1 MNNPEIFQ
9 PKTTAEIDQMVARNP
24 LALVI
29 SADGVNIQASPL
41 PLILQRDAEGNASFI
56 GHFSIHNPQLEIIR
70 KNPRALL
77 AFTGV
82 QGYISS
88 AWLSDRR
95 YAPTWNYEVAHF
107 EVDIYLEE
115 GPAAAMHALGTLV
128 SQMDANEA
136 HPWKIEES
144 PRAEQLAKFIV
155 PFHATVL
162 SCQAQFKLGQGDPES
177 LIQDSL
183 VALRRTG
190 NHGLADAMSRMH
202 KLDS

>member
-9 PKTTAEIDQMVARNP
+9 PKTTAEIDQMIARNP

-41 PLILQRDAEGNASFI
+41 PLILQRDAEGNASFV

-82 QGYISS
+82 EGYISS

-95 YAPTWNYEVAHF
+95 YAPTWNYQVAHF
-107 EVDIYLEE
+107 EVEICLEE
-115 GPAAAMHALGTLV
+115 GPAAARSALETLI
-128 SQMDANEA
+128 SHMDANEPQ
-136 HPWKIEES
+136 PWKIEES

-155 PFHATVL
+155 PFRARVL
-162 SCQAQFKLGQGDPES
+162 SCQAQFKLGQGDPVS

-183 VALRRTG
+183 PALRKNG
-190 NHGLADAMSRMH
+190 NHGLADAMA
-202 KLDS
+202 KLHELDA